1 MKQHPFSLLIP
12 CILLAAA
19 PAFASH
25 PDAEALTCADR
36 SVSARAVRTT
46 QDVQAFVQCAYE
58 FVQEMGLK
66 EARRAFNEDERWK
79 SGPIYVFIS
88 EATPMSD
95 QARLFIFPPQPE
107 REGTSLGLLIDAYGN
122 DYYKEQH
129 RIVSGFGSGWLY
141 YSFTNPETG
150 RDEPKASYIKRVD
163 WYGTPAAIGAG
174 IYLRDIPGTCESEEV
189 NAMGL
194 EDNPSEERLREF
206 VRCAAFELESKGY
219 FATVPLA
226 NDPRWK
232 HGSIYLFG
240 VDTYGGALFSGD
252 PDSGQPGAGAPE
264 LNDMMDGPFSGRDVV
279 SVGDAFG
286 ETLLH
291 YTARNPASGEMQN
304 KVTFVKRV
312 VVFGLPVLIG
322 AGYYSGYAAKPPSF
336 PF

>member
-1 MKQHPFSLLIP
+1 
-12 CILLAAA
+12 
-19 PAFASH
+19 
-25 PDAEALTCADR
+25 
-36 SVSARAVRTT
+36 
-46 QDVQAFVQCAYE
+46 
-58 FVQEMGLK
+58 
-66 EARRAFNEDERWK
+66 
-79 SGPIYVFIS
+79 
-88 EATPMSD
+88 MSD

-163 WYGTPAAIGAG
+163 WYGTPGGDRRGNLSSRHPGHLRERRGQRHGAG
-174 IYLRDIPGTCESEEV
+174 GTTPPRRGCGS
-189 NAMGL
+189 
-194 EDNPSEERLREF
+194 SS
-206 VRCAAFELESKGY
+206 AAPRSSWNRK
-219 FATVPLA
+219 AISPRSPLA

-291 YTARNPASGEMQN
+291 YTARKSRQRRDAEQGDVRQEGGGLRAAGADRSRLLLGLCSQAS
-304 KVTFVKRV
+304 F
-312 VVFGLPVLIG
+312 I
-322 AGYYSGYAAKPPSF
+322 PPSSVLF
-336 PF
+336 SPHGKAKSVERPWLVVSG